1 MILITGS
8 AGYIG
13 SHIANYFYKRN
24 IPFIGIDNFS
34 AGNQKNYYHKFTKK
48 IDIENKKLVKE
59 LIKKYNIKNVIH
71 TAALSYP
78 VEGERKKSKY
88 KNNNYFKTLNFIN
101 SFNKT
106 KINSFI
112 FLSSSNIYSDK
123 SNSPY
128 KENDK
133 TYPKN
138 IYGKY
143 KLLIEK
149 NLRKKKFFNKVIIL
163 RLFNVVG
170 FANNFQFK
178 LHKSKNQRF
187 ITKLIKSAFKNKF
200 INLNYFK
207 KNEKLYSPERDFI
220 HINEVTRIIH
230 LVIKKSKIFDK
241 FNIFNVGSG
250 KKTSLDKILKNLEK
264 KLNKKIYVKKKIMNS
279 KELNITWCLKNKIER
294 KLSIKIRNNMED
306 IINSSINNFKK
317 NAK

>member
-13 SHIANYFYKRN
+13 SHISNYFYKRN

-230 LVIKKSKIFDK
+230 LVIKKSKIFGK

>member
-230 LVIKKSKIFDK
+230 LVIKKSKIFGK